1 MQPKIEN
8 KPIYCNAWIS
18 KISDKVSCNTIPC
31 CGFCMSPAMEAAIK
45 KEGSFKSYDKIGLH
59 PLCPDCGAEVK
70 LTDSINTDRYGKLVY
85 YNCKVCKEEFVS
97 KDGGE
102 LAIAAP

>member
-1 MQPKIEN
+1 
-8 KPIYCNAWIS
+8 
-18 KISDKVSCNTIPC
+18 
-31 CGFCMSPAMEAAIK
+31 
-45 KEGSFKSYDKIGLH
+45 
-59 PLCPDCGAEVK
+59 LCPDCGAEVK